1 MFPLRWEELEKKEKT
16 KQKEEIKS
24 KYMLLWVVVLLLFI
38 PLAYTVNL
46 SPVPVQPHSD
56 LSVKIVQ
63 DSYDVNQNP
72 YSPPLQYRDTESY
85 RQIGY
90 LKGATRL
97 PLFGKYA
104 NVKRSTFYYYTIL
117 DGIKMP
123 ITINK
128 RQCSVAPGCNEVS
141 SGDILQVE
149 GVDYRVELY
158 HMDFQ

>member
-1 MFPLRWEELEKKEKT
+1 
-16 KQKEEIKS
+16 
-24 KYMLLWVVVLLLFI
+24 MLLWVVVLLLFI
-38 PLAYTVNL
+38 PLAYSASL

-72 YSPPLQYRDTESY
+72 YSPPLQYRDTDSY

-90 LKGATRL
+90 LKGQTRL

-104 NVKRSTFYYYTIL
+104 HARRDKWYYYTIL
-117 DGIKMP
+117 DGIKLG

-128 RQCSVAPGCNEVS
+128 KQCSVFPGCNEVS
-141 SGDILQVE
+141 TGDKVLVENETYEVIL
-149 GVDYRVELY
+149 YPT
-158 HMDFQ
+158 DF

>member
-1 MFPLRWEELEKKEKT
+1 M
-16 KQKEEIKS
+16 I
-24 KYMLLWVVVLLLFI
+24 LWIFLLLLCI
-38 PLAYTVNL
+38 PLAYRDSLT
-46 SPVPVQPHSD
+46 PVPKQEPAD
-56 LSVKIVQ
+56 ISVKLVK

-104 NVKRSTFYYYTIL
+104 NVRRSTWYYYTIL

-141 SGDILQVE
+141 TGDMVQVE
-149 GVDYRVELY
+149 GTDYRVELY
-158 HMDFQ
+158 HMDF

>member
-1 MFPLRWEELEKKEKT
+1 MYFSFLGDYT
-16 KQKEEIKS
+16 MI
-24 KYMLLWVVVLLLFI
+24 LWIFLLLLCI
-38 PLAYTVNL
+38 PLAYRDSL

-72 YSPPLQYRDTESY
+72 YSPPLQYRDTDAY

-104 NVKRSTFYYYTIL
+104 HARRDKWYYYTIL
-117 DGIKMP
+117 DQIKMP
-123 ITINK
+123 VTNKK
-128 RQCSVAPGCNEVS
+128 RQCSVAPGCDSVS

-149 GVDYRVELY
+149 GTDYRVELY

>member
-1 MFPLRWEELEKKEKT
+1 M
-16 KQKEEIKS
+16 I
-24 KYMLLWVVVLLLFI
+24 LWIFLLLLCI
-38 PLAYTVNL
+38 PLAYRDSLT
-46 SPVPVQPHSD
+46 PVPKQEPSD

-104 NVKRSTFYYYTIL
+104 HARRDKWYYYTIL

-123 ITINK
+123 VTNNK
-128 RQCSVAPGCNEVS
+128 RQCSVAPGCDSVS
-141 SGDILQVE
+141 SGDTLQVE
-149 GVDYRVELY
+149 GANYRVELY
-158 HMDFQ
+158 HMDF

>member
-1 MFPLRWEELEKKEKT
+1 M
-16 KQKEEIKS
+16 I
-24 KYMLLWVVVLLLFI
+24 LWIFLLLLCI
-38 PLAYTVNL
+38 PLAYRDSLT
-46 SPVPVQPHSD
+46 PFPKQEPSD
-56 LSVKIVQ
+56 ISVKIVK

-90 LKGATRL
+90 LKGTTRL

-104 NVKRSTFYYYTIL
+104 NVRRSTWYYYTIL
-117 DGIKMP
+117 DEIKMP

-141 SGDILQVE
+141 TGDMVQVE
-149 GVDYRVELY
+149 GTDYRVELY
-158 HMDFQ
+158 HMDF

>member
-1 MFPLRWEELEKKEKT
+1 M
-16 KQKEEIKS
+16 I
-24 KYMLLWVVVLLLFI
+24 LWIFLLLLCI
-38 PLAYTVNL
+38 PLAYRDSLT
-46 SPVPVQPHSD
+46 PVPKQEPAD
-56 LSVKIVQ
+56 ISVKLVK

-104 NVKRSTFYYYTIL
+104 HVRRSTWYYYTIL

-141 SGDILQVE
+141 TGDMVQVE
-149 GVDYRVELY
+149 GTDYRVELY
-158 HMDFQ
+158 HMDF

>member
-1 MFPLRWEELEKKEKT
+1 M
-16 KQKEEIKS
+16 I
-24 KYMLLWVVVLLLFI
+24 LWFFILLLCI
-38 PLAYTVNL
+38 PLAYRDSLT
-46 SPVPVQPHSD
+46 PVPKQEPAD
-56 LSVKIVQ
+56 ISVKLVK

-104 NVKRSTFYYYTIL
+104 NVRRDMWFYYTIS
-117 DGIKMP
+117 DGIKLSV
-123 ITINK
+123 TNNK
-128 RQCSVAPGCNEVS
+128 RQCSVGAGCNSVS

-149 GVDYRVELY
+149 GIEYQVQLY
-158 HMDFQ
+158 PMDFQS

>member
-1 MFPLRWEELEKKEKT
+1 M
-16 KQKEEIKS
+16 I
-24 KYMLLWVVVLLLFI
+24 LWIFLLLLCI
-38 PLAYTVNL
+38 PLAYRDSLT
-46 SPVPVQPHSD
+46 PVPKQEPAD
-56 LSVKIVQ
+56 ISVKLVK

-104 NVKRSTFYYYTIL
+104 HVRRSTWYYYTIL
-117 DGIKMP
+117 DEIKMP

-141 SGDILQVE
+141 TGDMVQVE
-149 GVDYRVELY
+149 GTDYRVELY
-158 HMDFQ
+158 HMDF

>member
-1 MFPLRWEELEKKEKT
+1 MKVDKMYFSFLGDY
-16 KQKEEIKS
+16 I
-24 KYMLLWVVVLLLFI
+24 MLLWVVVLLLFI
-38 PLAYTVNL
+38 PLAYSVSF
-46 SPVPVQPHSD
+46 SPVPIQPHSD

-63 DSYDVNQNP
+63 DSYDVTQNP
-72 YSPPLQYRDTESY
+72 YSPPLQYRDTDAY

-141 SGDILQVE
+141 TGDMVQIE
-149 GVDYRVELY
+149 STDYRVELY
-158 HMDFQ
+158 HMDFQL

>member
-1 MFPLRWEELEKKEKT
+1 
-16 KQKEEIKS
+16 
-24 KYMLLWVVVLLLFI
+24 MLLWVVVLLLFI
-38 PLAYTVNL
+38 PLAYSASL
-46 SPVPVQPHSD
+46 SPVPVQQPSD

-72 YSPPLQYRDTESY
+72 YSPPLQYRDTDSY

-117 DGIKMP
+117 DGIKMG

-128 RQCSVAPGCNEVS
+128 RQCSVFPGCNEVS
-141 SGDILQVE
+141 TGDKALVE
-149 GVDYRVELY
+149 NDTYEVVLY
-158 HMDFQ
+158 PTDF

>member
-1 MFPLRWEELEKKEKT
+1 M
-16 KQKEEIKS
+16 I
-24 KYMLLWVVVLLLFI
+24 LWIFLLLLCI
-38 PLAYTVNL
+38 PLAYRDSLT
-46 SPVPVQPHSD
+46 PVPKQEPSD

-104 NVKRSTFYYYTIL
+104 NPRRDTWYYYTIL
-117 DGIKMP
+117 DGIKLG

-128 RQCSVAPGCNEVS
+128 RQCSVAPGCNSVS
-141 SGDILQVE
+141 SGDKVKVE
-149 GVDYRVELY
+149 GVDYQVELY
-158 HMDFQ
+158 PTDF

>member
-1 MFPLRWEELEKKEKT
+1 M
-16 KQKEEIKS
+16 I
-24 KYMLLWVVVLLLFI
+24 LWVFLLLLCI
-38 PLAYTVNL
+38 PLAYRESL
-46 SPVPVQPHSD
+46 SPIPKQEPSD

-104 NVKRSTFYYYTIL
+104 HARRDKWYYYTIL

-123 ITINK
+123 VTNNK
-128 RQCSVAPGCNEVS
+128 RQCSVAPGCDSVS
-141 SGDILQVE
+141 SGDTLQVE
-149 GVDYRVELY
+149 GANYRVELY
-158 HMDFQ
+158 HMDF

>member
-1 MFPLRWEELEKKEKT
+1 M
-16 KQKEEIKS
+16 I
-24 KYMLLWVVVLLLFI
+24 LWIFLLLLCI
-38 PLAYTVNL
+38 PLAYRDSLT
-46 SPVPVQPHSD
+46 PVPKQEPSD

-117 DGIKMP
+117 DGIKMG

-128 RQCSVAPGCNEVS
+128 RQCSVFPGCNEVS
-141 SGDILQVE
+141 TGDKALVE
-149 GVDYRVELY
+149 NDAYEVVLY
-158 HMDFQ
+158 PTDF